1 MLGTLIQGRVS
12 GSAAR
17 RSTRPRSPWR
27 SAIRHAES
35 RRQFGPPGV
44 RTRSW
49 LLDYRTHQRRLLP
62 ALAKVYALHFAQE
75 EVVARLHHVFTADGR
90 GRCSTWLSSRTSSKE
105 AIMNERAIRFDRGGA
120 DVDDLSPYRRQRDC
134 LKLTGKQC
142 GTIVGIQ
149 CDAGL
154 FCQNKPGQCNVADAA
169 GTCVRV
175 PKICP
180 KIFRPVCGCDGKT
193 YPNDCEQAGRRR
205 FPRRITGSAS
215 PTRRDGKGV
224 ARAD

>member
-1 MLGTLIQGRVS
+1 MKTGLFVSIAAALTLMISLPTGANAV
-12 GSAAR
+12 
-17 RSTRPRSPWR
+17 
-27 SAIRHAES
+27 
-35 RRQFGPPGV
+35 GP
-44 RTRSW
+44 
-49 LLDYRTHQRRLLP
+49 
-62 ALAKVYALHFAQE
+62 
-75 EVVARLHHVFTADGR
+75 
-90 GRCSTWLSSRTSSKE
+90 
-105 AIMNERAIRFDRGGA
+105 
-120 DVDDLSPYRRQRDC
+120 
-134 LKLTGKQC
+134 GKQC

-180 KIFRPVCGCDGKT
+180 KLFSARSAAAMARPT
-193 YPNDCEQAGRRR
+193 QRLRAAERRR